1 LYRLLSRIANPL
13 VAGGGDAIVENTD
26 IQEIERGRQKS
37 LTCLGHLKLLIH
49 IHPVSIMPCI
59 PDEFLSE
66 SFPCNEDSSE
76 KAVLM

>member
-13 VAGGGDAIVENTD
+13 GGDAIVENTD
-26 IQEIERGRQKS
+26 IQEIERGHQKS
-37 LTCLGHLKLLIH
+37 LAYLGHLKSVIH

-66 SFPCNEDSSE
+66 SFLCSE
-76 KAVLM
+76 ESCIDVNH